1 MVYIEKGVLTF
12 SEEVVVQNPRDPGNP
27 VTKSYL
33 EKYLLLRVPRK
44 IWYRGVLAHNNSTTV
59 NYYVYGSQKV
69 KQSDNADFTVN
80 SGDKSKIYV
89 KHPGIYTV
97 SYTDGVK
104 ADNISGWLEVV
115 LSSYDSFTSD
125 GRIRF
130 YIGNTNNNWKTM
142 NYSFMVSFNA
152 NTWMQIKTNTSRI
165 SLGHRA
171 DFNRL
176 MMLKVD

>member
-1 MVYIEKGVLTF
+1 MTF
-12 SEEVVVQNPRDPGNP
+12 SEEVVVQNPTDPGNP

-33 EKYLLLRVPRK
+33 EKYLVLRMPRK
-44 IWYRGVLAHNNSTTV
+44 IWYRGILAHNNSTTV
-59 NYYVYGSQKV
+59 NYYVNGSTAYNKKV

-89 KHPGIYTV
+89 KNPGMYTV

-115 LSSYDSFTSD
+115 LSSYDLFTTD

-130 YIGNTNNNWKTM
+130 YIENTNNNWRTM
-142 NYSFMVSFNA
+142 NYSFMVYFNA
-152 NTWMQIKTNTSRI
+152 NTWMQIRTNISTI
-165 SLGHRA
+165 SLGQRA